1 MLSFYDNLTARLREA
16 GDYTWPLLLRLIL
29 AWEFGEAG
37 LAKLRGENW
46 FGQIPWADWQKGF
59 PFPFDTISNDLNW
72 LLATWGELV
81 FSAMLVLG
89 LLTRFTAVSLLV
101 ITSVATAAVHW
112 PAEWQGL
119 AGLWQGYVITPDG
132 AGNFKLPLLFGLMLL
147 PLVFYGGGKLSLDH
161 LLLKATQRSDRT
173 ADYTSGLQT
182 AGIAL
187 LVLGIGVVWVEPAW
201 GIPLLIAGA
210 LAIIL
215 GEFSGRGQGR

>member
-1 MLSFYDNLTARLREA
+1 
-16 GDYTWPLLLRLIL
+16 
-29 AWEFGEAG
+29 
-37 LAKLRGENW
+37 
-46 FGQIPWADWQKGF
+46 
-59 PFPFDTISNDLNW
+59 
-72 LLATWGELV
+72 
-81 FSAMLVLG
+81 
-89 LLTRFTAVSLLV
+89 
-101 ITSVATAAVHW
+101 VHW

-147 PLVFYGGGKLSLDH
+147 PLVFHGGGKLSLDH

-210 LAIIL
+210 LAITL